1 MIIKPNNMSR
11 RGFVR
16 NVLGITTAL
25 ILPARSRILID
36 ASCSP
41 RIVLSEGDEFGF
53 YGLVFNRNDLADEVK
68 AAATAAGVWDPRSG
82 TREQFAD
89 VQARVLLG
97 YFRRTNPN
105 KVFALCQA

>member
-1 MIIKPNNMSR
+1 MISRPNNMSR

-41 RIVLSEGDEFGF
+41 RIVISEGDEFGLS
-53 YGLVFNRNDLADEVK
+53 GLIFNRNDLADAVK
-68 AAATAAGVWDPRSG
+68 AAAKASGVWEGEARDDWER
-82 TREQFAD
+82 FAV
-89 VQARVLLG
+89 VQGRALLS

-105 KVFALCQA
+105 KAFTLA